1 MDESLTSD
9 LDSDSE
15 TECRALVGETGRRS
29 DHGCCCGLCCKVC
42 ILLSLCALVA
52 GAVFHEALVARLAS
66 IGIAAAHIQFESVD
80 VGTIRN
86 SQTLSPRILASV
98 SNPSP
103 VNADVRMSRLVLKV
117 PIFPSGTLARVGTV
131 TMPSLRVQAFQDL
144 QINISAHVHI
154 EDLDVFGLAGKHAV
168 REPNSSWVVEGKLQ
182 VRCELLFF
190 AAYFS
195 DIPFE
200 RQVALKGMA
209 SFSQDV
215 NPVTMEAITSAYGYP
230 DHLDT
235 TVAINIYNP
244 SYISAHLDTPTHFN
258 ITQRG
263 RPFGTAVVQ
272 EVTLKPGRNT
282 VSVRFLLHDDSSNR
296 EAVREFILGYIRA
309 DMQMVTMH
317 GTERS
322 CSDPLLAVVLDGL
335 DLRFHFK
342 PPAARFIHH
351 ITANLGLIGLQ
362 VTAEVANPLPQ
373 KIELGG
379 TDLSVRENTVE
390 GEQIF
395 RLKGDQDSGLGGQ
408 VLRPSEISALKLSL
422 STLDADLKDPLLIAR
437 LIEDA
442 VDGAVVV
449 GVSGPLSLT
458 IAPNFTLTLNYIA
471 NNVTAS
477 ITCLLVCG
485 SSHSLLN
492 PENWHFPSNAGSPSA
507 FAPSGGRTTGSDN
520 GSQGDF
526 CEVANWSRELGGA
539 TANLKTQDFRS
550 SPQAG
555 VAQRWADGDMDVTRL
570 NWLRLNSEFVQ
581 AAMSRSAALCF
592 DDNLVSTRELRFA
605 STEDVSALRTHLCCL
620 SARLLFLLA
629 HGLLVV
635 SIAASLATIEAGQ
648 ANWWLI
654 FLPVWIGNTFCLL
667 LLTFSWCAS
676 CPYIKRCLAERT
688 PRLNN
693 HPSILTEILPE
704 IVLTLPGLTF
714 VVLAIC
720 AEHSFCAYLMSV
732 QQGQPQSI
740 TSCAVLFSMLALLAV
755 CQGALFRDN
764 SVLWLSL
771 GFGLLFSTI
780 AFAACKGDCPA
791 PGKAVVVMPFWLSVL
806 CLLLA
811 SVRRM
816 RRYAHV
822 LQQDELIL
830 LRIEAGLL
838 ALLALCLLS
847 VLAKAWQAK
856 LGQAEVDGCFTGAI
870 LCMLAFPRGQ
880 LCVWEAKR
888 GQLVDRTF
896 WQHADTPPLASLE
909 V

>member
-1 MDESLTSD
+1 MTSMSLNFREGGLNSIHGRED
-9 LDSDSE
+9 NLD
-15 TECRALVGETGRRS
+15 
-29 DHGCCCGLCCKVC
+29 
-42 ILLSLCALVA
+42 
-52 GAVFHEALVARLAS
+52 
-66 IGIAAAHIQFESVD
+66 
-80 VGTIRN
+80 
-86 SQTLSPRILASV
+86 
-98 SNPSP
+98 
-103 VNADVRMSRLVLKV
+103 
-117 PIFPSGTLARVGTV
+117 
-131 TMPSLRVQAFQDL
+131 
-144 QINISAHVHI
+144 
-154 EDLDVFGLAGKHAV
+154 
-168 REPNSSWVVEGKLQ
+168 
-182 VRCELLFF
+182 
-190 AAYFS
+190 
-195 DIPFE
+195 
-200 RQVALKGMA
+200 
-209 SFSQDV
+209 
-215 NPVTMEAITSAYGYP
+215 
-230 DHLDT
+230 
-235 TVAINIYNP
+235 
-244 SYISAHLDTPTHFN
+244 
-258 ITQRG
+258 
-263 RPFGTAVVQ
+263 
-272 EVTLKPGRNT
+272 
-282 VSVRFLLHDDSSNR
+282 
-296 EAVREFILGYIRA
+296 
-309 DMQMVTMH
+309 
-317 GTERS
+317 
-322 CSDPLLAVVLDGL
+322 
-335 DLRFHFK
+335 
-342 PPAARFIHH
+342 
-351 ITANLGLIGLQ
+351 
-362 VTAEVANPLPQ
+362 
-373 KIELGG
+373 
-379 TDLSVRENTVE
+379 
-390 GEQIF
+390 
-395 RLKGDQDSGLGGQ
+395 RLKIFG
-408 VLRPSEISALKLSL
+408 R
-422 STLDADLKDPLLIAR
+422 
-437 LIEDA
+437 
-442 VDGAVVV
+442 
-449 GVSGPLSLT
+449 
-458 IAPNFTLTLNYIA
+458 
-471 NNVTAS
+471 VT
-477 ITCLLVCG
+477 
-485 SSHSLLN
+485 
-492 PENWHFPSNAGSPSA
+492 
-507 FAPSGGRTTGSDN
+507 
-520 GSQGDF
+520 
-526 CEVANWSRELGGA
+526 
-539 TANLKTQDFRS
+539 
-550 SPQAG
+550 
-555 VAQRWADGDMDVTRL
+555 
-570 NWLRLNSEFVQ
+570 Q